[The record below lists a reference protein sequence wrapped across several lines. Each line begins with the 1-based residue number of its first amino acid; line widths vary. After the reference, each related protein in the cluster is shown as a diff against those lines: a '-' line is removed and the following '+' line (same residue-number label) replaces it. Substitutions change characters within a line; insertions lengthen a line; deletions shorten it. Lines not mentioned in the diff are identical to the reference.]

1 MKTDSLLEV
10 IQVQRH
16 DFLNHLQVISGLL
29 QLNKGER
36 VRDYII
42 KVCGDYEKLSRITRL
57 KSPDIKAVLLIAANE
72 AAKKQVELVYDIQ
85 SDLSSLG
92 VSSEIAGS
100 ALERSIN
107 HGLKYLTPMDIHERV
122 MKLTISESERKV
134 SFKLCFSVL
143 SSEVTQDIKEQMD
156 LSHWLEP
163 YNSSSKLAVTEKEA
177 EIYLIFPKKQ
187 SEERPTGK

>member
-1 MKTDSLLEV
+1 MKIDNLLEV

-57 KSPDIKAVLLIAANE
+57 KSPEVKAVLLIAANK

-85 SDLSSLG
+85 TDMASLDIPG
-92 VSSEIAGS
+92 EIAGS
-100 ALERSIN
+100 ALERCIN
-107 HGLKYLTPMDIHERV
+107 HGLKYLTPMEISERS
-122 MKLTISESERKV
+122 MKLTVSESERKV
-134 SFKLCFSVL
+134 TFKLGFYVASR
-143 SSEVTQDIKEQMD
+143 EVTRDIEEQMD
-156 LSHWLEP
+156 LSHWLAP
-163 YNSSSKLAVTEKEA
+163 YNSTSKLAVTEKEA
-177 EIYLIFPKKQ
+177 EIYLIFPKK
-187 SEERPTGK
+187 